1 MTRLAQTIRRHRET
15 ARRERE
21 LARAYRSA
29 SGSDMRTEL
38 DHLANYSDLR

>member
-1 MTRLAQTIRRHRET
+1 MISLGQAIRRHRESS
-15 ARRERE
+15 RRDRE

-38 DHLANYSDLR
+38 EHLVNYSDLR

>member
-1 MTRLAQTIRRHRET
+1 MTRLGQAIRRHHET
-15 ARRERE
+15 SRRERE
-21 LARAYRSA
+21 FARAYRMA